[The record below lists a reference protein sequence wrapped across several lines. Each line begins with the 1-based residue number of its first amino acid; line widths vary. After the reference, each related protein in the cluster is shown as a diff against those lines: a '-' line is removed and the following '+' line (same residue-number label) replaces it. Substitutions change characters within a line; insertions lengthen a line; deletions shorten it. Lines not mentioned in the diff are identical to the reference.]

1 MCGREKGVGGVGV
14 CWSMWDWDSGKR
26 KKEKKVSFCKV
37 IIC

>member
-1 MCGREKGVGGVGV
+1 VCGREKGVGGVGV

-26 KKEKKVSFCKV
+26 KEKKVSFCKV